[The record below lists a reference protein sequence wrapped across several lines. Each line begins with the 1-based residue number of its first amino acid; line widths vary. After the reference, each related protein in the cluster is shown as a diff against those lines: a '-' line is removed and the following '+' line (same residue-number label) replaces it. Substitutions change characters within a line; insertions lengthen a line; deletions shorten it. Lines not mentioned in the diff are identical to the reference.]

1 MGRLNQAGHMKPAL
15 VVLAGGLAK
24 RYGGCKPLAPV
35 GLYGEAVIDLTVSD
49 AMAAGFGNVVLV
61 LGPQTASAIRYH
73 VRRTWPGAV
82 PASSVVQPVPLG
94 TAHALLC
101 AHEAL
106 PEGPFAVVNADDV
119 YGIDALSLLA
129 RHLSDDADAK
139 HGRTH
144 AMVSF
149 ALRDTIVTESPV
161 TRGTCVIGDDGE
173 LVGMVERRKVVGHD
187 DGRFSSSDGVEPAE
201 LDPQTPVSVNLWGFT
216 GAVWPVLEHAVLAAH
231 PGVGP
236 DGSIVDETKVDPDLE
251 VLLPEVIGQ
260 MVSGRAPGGVQV
272 VRVLRG
278 PGRCLGVTHADD
290 LPVVR
295 GELAAMIGQG
305 LRPEA
310 AWATTR

>member
-1 MGRLNQAGHMKPAL
+1 MSDDQHKETKPAL

-49 AMAAGFGNVVLV
+49 AMSAGFGDVVLV
-61 LGPQTASAIRYH
+61 LGPQTAAAIRYH
-73 VRRTWPGAV
+73 VRRSWPRSV
-82 PASSVVQPVPLG
+82 PVDSVVQPVPLG

-101 AHEAL
+101 AHGAL
-106 PEGPFAVVNADDV
+106 PDGPFAVVNADDV
-119 YGIDALSLLA
+119 YGVEALGLLV
-129 RHLSDDADAK
+129 RHLSGEGKPQAERD
-139 HGRTH
+139 H

-161 TRGTCVIGDDGE
+161 TRGTCVIGPDGQ
-173 LVGMVERRKVVGHD
+173 LVEIVERRKVVGHP
-187 DGRFSSSDGVEPAE
+187 DGHFSASDGLEPAE
-201 LDPQTPVSVNLWGFT
+201 LDPETPVSVNLWGFT
-216 GAVWPVLEHAVLAAH
+216 SAVWPVLENAVVSAH
-231 PGVGP
+231 SAVAR
-236 DGSIVDETKVDPDLE
+236 DGSIADSSKVDPDVE
-251 VLLPEVIGQ
+251 VLLPEVIGE
-260 MVSGRAPGGVQV
+260 MVSGRAPGGAQV
-272 VRVLRG
+272 VRVLKG

-310 AWATTR
+310 LWGTAS